1 MDHSRGIK
9 SVEIGYRVLLAVQ
22 RGPAAVQLTE
32 VARRAELSTGAAHNY
47 LTSLG
52 RVGLVEREGRGSY
65 RLGPS
70 AFALSLASFKQL
82 KNYDLMRQAAMALYN
97 RTGLAVA
104 TSVWSQAGPISVF
117 TQQGKDAPEF
127 EFRSGLLSLLRTAAS
142 RLFLAKLPPEQTM
155 PLLEEELKRHCR
167 DPAEAPAIRNS
178 AVVEYEANG
187 FAQWDYFSD
196 VGDRITSLAAPVYRT
211 SDEISFGLSVLGA
224 RELVHPDANREPLAA
239 LQEITRTFSQV

>member
-1 MDHSRGIK
+1 MDQSRGIK
-9 SVEIGYRVLLAVQ
+9 SVEVGYRVLLAVQ
-22 RGPAAVQLTE
+22 RGPAAVQLSE

-82 KNYDLMRQAAMALYN
+82 KNYDVMRQAAMAVYN

-117 TQQGKDAPEF
+117 TQQGKDPPEF

-142 RLFLAKLPPEQTM
+142 RLYLAKLPPEQTL
-155 PLLEEELKRHCR
+155 PLLEEELKRQRKDPGDARAIR
-167 DPAEAPAIRNS
+167 DAAEADFRS
-178 AVVEYEANG
+178 NG
-187 FAQWDYFSD
+187 YALWDYFSGS
-196 VGDRITSLAAPVYRT
+196 GDRITSLAAPVYR
-211 SDEISFGLSVLGA
+211 SADEISFGLSVLGP
-224 RELVHPDANREPLAA
+224 RERVHPTANRDPLSV
-239 LQEITRTFSQV
+239 LLEVTQTFSQR